1 MKILVPASPRLGVN
15 AVTGEGLAHAA
26 AGVDTVVRGMDDFIR
41 ALFNATGDPRSV
53 LTDPDARYFG
63 AVLDEHSIVRA
74 RAESNH
80 PLRHPVRRVARV
92 PGAKRCFLAVDRT
105 VSPRLRSWL

>member
-15 AVTGEGLAHAA
+15 AVTGEGLAHAV

-74 RAESNH
+74 RAESTT
-80 PLRHPVRRVARV
+80 LFATRFDEWLASRAQS
-92 PGAKRCFLAVDRT
+92 GA
-105 VSPRLRSWL
+105 S